1 MACANTKDGRQAE
14 ENKRVPEEENNYH
27 SQCWER
33 GGAKLQS
40 VLARMVSPGGVRPET
55 VLVLCIHIFS
65 AGFGQFF
72 KYVFDN

>member
-1 MACANTKDGRQAE
+1 MDDKLKKINE
-14 ENKRVPEEENNYH
+14 
-27 SQCWER
+27 SQKNR
-33 GGAKLQS
+33 IIIILNVGKGGGGAKLQS

>member
-33 GGAKLQS
+33 GGGKTA
-40 VLARMVSPGGVRPET
+40 VGVSKDGISWRSET
-55 VLVLCIHIFS
+55 
-65 AGFGQFF
+65 
-72 KYVFDN
+72 